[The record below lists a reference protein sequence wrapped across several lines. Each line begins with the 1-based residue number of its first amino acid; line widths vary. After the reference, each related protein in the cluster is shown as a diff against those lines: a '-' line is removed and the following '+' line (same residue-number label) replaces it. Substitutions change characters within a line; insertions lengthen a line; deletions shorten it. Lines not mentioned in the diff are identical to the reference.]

1 MECEPVDRD
10 VVVNVAWPE
19 TRFGV
24 NSVVVPSLKETVPV
38 GVPAPGA
45 TVLTVAVNVT
55 DWPNTVGLPEETR
68 AVVVSA
74 MLTTWLSAGE
84 VLELKLPL
92 LPSPA

>member
-24 NSVVVPSLKETVPV
+24 NRVVVPSLKETVPV

-55 DWPNTVGLPEETR
+55 DWPKTDGLVPLVR
-68 AVVVSA
+68 ASVVV
-74 MLTTWLSAGE
+74 
-84 VLELKLPL
+84 VL
-92 LPSPA
+92 A